1 MVSSE
6 KIVPKR
12 VLLKIS
18 GEALLGEGSYGI
30 DPKIANAIVSD
41 IANVVKSG
49 VEVCLVIGGGNIF
62 RGMTAAS
69 KGIDRV
75 HGDYAGMLATVIN
88 AIVLHNVLEQHH
100 IESCI
105 MSAIDIPQ
113 IAENYVRNKAI
124 SHIKQGRV
132 VIFAA
137 GTGNPYFT
145 TDTAAALRAIEMGC
159 DIMLK
164 GTQVD
169 GVYDS
174 DPKNNPDAKRYDT
187 ITYSEALIKELN
199 IMDATAFSLAQDNKL
214 PMIVF
219 NVHKE
224 GNFENVLL
232 GNGVCT
238 RVVASSSN
246 HK

>member
-1 MVSSE
+1 MISSE
-6 KIVPKR
+6 KKSLKR

-18 GEALLGEGSYGI
+18 GEALLGGNSYGI
-30 DPKIANAIVSD
+30 DPKVVNAIASD
-41 IANVVKSG
+41 IANVVQAG
-49 VEVCLVIGGGNIF
+49 IEVCLVIGGGNIF
-62 RGMTAAS
+62 RGMTAAA

-88 AIVLHNVLEQHH
+88 AIVLNNVLEQHH
-100 IESCI
+100 IKSCI

-113 IAENYVRNKAI
+113 IAENYVRDKAL
-124 SHIKQGRV
+124 SHIQQGRV

-159 DIMLK
+159 DLMLK

-174 DPKNNPDAKRYDT
+174 DPKKNPDAKRYDS
-187 ITYSEALIKELN
+187 ITYAEALMKKLN
-199 IMDATAFSLAQDNKL
+199 IMDATAFSLAQDNQL
-214 PMIVF
+214 PMVVF
-219 NVHKE
+219 DVHKE
-224 GNFENVLL
+224 GNFKKVLL
-232 GNGVCT
+232 ENGTCT
-238 RVVASSSN
+238 RVVAS
-246 HK
+246 